1 MGILTYHTET
11 SNKKKKNKSYTK
23 EARVHKIHL
32 ITKDETTND
41 KVHSKPKL
49 WLHVNDVMMAAK

>member
-1 MGILTYHTET
+1 MGILTYRTET
-11 SNKKKKNKSYTK
+11 ANKKKSYTK

>member
-11 SNKKKKNKSYTK
+11 SNKKKKSYTK

-49 WLHVNDVMMAAK
+49 WLHVNDVMVAAK